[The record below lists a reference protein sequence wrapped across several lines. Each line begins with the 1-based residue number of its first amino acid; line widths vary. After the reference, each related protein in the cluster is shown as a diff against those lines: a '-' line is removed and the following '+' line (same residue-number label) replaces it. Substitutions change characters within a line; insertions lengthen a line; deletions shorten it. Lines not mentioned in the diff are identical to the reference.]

1 MTVIKKPKKWYVR
14 LFTLGKKFS
23 SQTFSD
29 NTKKFLLNA
38 IGLFVVVT
46 FTFYTESVGEDFE
59 MRNEYIEVSKTI
71 SKELDS
77 VLSYTDDYTENLK
90 WASDLF
96 SEQYQ
101 RWDVNNDSIFI
112 DFMEDDEEPDGKYY
126 FAPMSLFG
134 LRNGFT
140 PPNLNYKIFKKGTLE
155 FLLINQNIS
164 TQIIEIYEG
173 VELSYLKENTDSVE
187 EKLTEEYREIIKKW
201 LEDLDY
207 VDIQYND
214 FWIKNYRYIQK
225 DKQLKNLIY
234 KRLDLWEWQVF
245 DRLDSYKNTLVKNKN
260 NLDSLIK
267 KMDNEKYFL
276 YWKID

>member
-1 MTVIKKPKKWYVR
+1 MTVIKEPKKWYVR

-38 IGLFVVVT
+38 FGLFIVVT

-77 VLSYTDDYTENLK
+77 ILSYTDEYTENLK

-96 SEQYQ
+96 SEQYK
-101 RWDVNNDSIFI
+101 RWDEDSDSVFVEYNEE
-112 DFMEDDEEPDGKYY
+112 FEDYI
-126 FAPMSLFG
+126 APMSMLG
-134 LRNGFT
+134 LRNPFV
-140 PPNLNYKIFKKGTLE
+140 PQNLEYQIFKKGSLE

-164 TQIIEIYEG
+164 TRIIELYEG
-173 VELSYLKENTDSVE
+173 VELSYLKENTGRIED
-187 EKLTEEYREIIKKW
+187 KFTDEYSNILKKW
-201 LEDLDY
+201 LDDLDY
-207 VDIQYND
+207 VDIDDID
-214 FWIKNYRYIQK
+214 FWVKNSRYIQK
-225 DKQLKNLIY
+225 DKQLKNIVY

-245 DRLDSYKNTLVKNKN
+245 DQLDFYKNALVKNKN

-267 KMDNEKYFL
+267 EMEDEKYFF

>member
-1 MTVIKKPKKWYVR
+1 MTVIKEPKKWYVR

-38 IGLFVVVT
+38 FGLFIVVT

-77 VLSYTDDYTENLK
+77 ILSYTDEYTENLK

-96 SEQYQ
+96 SEQYK
-101 RWDVNNDSIFI
+101 RWDEDSDSVFVEYNE
-112 DFMEDDEEPDGKYY
+112 DFEDYLS
-126 FAPMSLFG
+126 PMSMFG
-134 LRNGFT
+134 YRNPFF
-140 PPNLNYKIFKKGTLE
+140 PPNLEYKIFKKGSLE

-164 TQIIEIYEG
+164 TRIIDLYEG
-173 VELSYLKENTDSVE
+173 VELSYLKENTGRIED
-187 EKLTEEYREIIKKW
+187 KFTDEYSNILKKW
-201 LEDLDY
+201 LDDLDY
-207 VDIQYND
+207 VDIDDID
-214 FWIKNYRYIQK
+214 FWVKNSRYIQK
-225 DKQLKNLIY
+225 DKQLKNVLY

-245 DRLDSYKNTLVKNKN
+245 EQLDEYKNTLVKNKN

-267 KMDNEKYFL
+267 EMEDEKYFF

>member
-1 MTVIKKPKKWYVR
+1 MTVIKEPKKWYVR

-38 IGLFVVVT
+38 FGLFIVVT

-77 VLSYTDDYTENLK
+77 ILSYTDEYKENLK

-96 SEQYQ
+96 SEQYK
-101 RWDVNNDSIFI
+101 RWDEDSDSVFVEYNEE
-112 DFMEDDEEPDGKYY
+112 FEDYI
-126 FAPMSLFG
+126 APMAFFG
-134 LRNGFT
+134 NRNPFV
-140 PPNLNYKIFKKGTLE
+140 PPNLEYKIFKKGSLE

-164 TQIIEIYEG
+164 TRIIELYEG
-173 VELSYLKENTDSVE
+173 VELSYLKENTGRIED
-187 EKLTEEYREIIKKW
+187 KFTDEYSNILKKW
-201 LEDLDY
+201 LDDLDY
-207 VDIQYND
+207 VDIDDID
-214 FWIKNYRYIQK
+214 FWVKNSRYIQK
-225 DKQLKNLIY
+225 DKQLKNIVY
-234 KRLDLWEWQVF
+234 KMLDLWEWQVF
-245 DRLDSYKNTLVKNKN
+245 DQLDFYKNALVKNKN

-267 KMDNEKYFL
+267 EMEDEKYFF

>member
-1 MTVIKKPKKWYVR
+1 MTVIKEPKKWYVR

-38 IGLFVVVT
+38 FGLFIVVT

-77 VLSYTDDYTENLK
+77 ILSYTDEYTENLK

-96 SEQYQ
+96 SEQYK
-101 RWDVNNDSIFI
+101 RWDEDSDSVFVEYNE
-112 DFMEDDEEPDGKYY
+112 DFEDYI
-126 FAPMSLFG
+126 APMSMLG
-134 LRNGFT
+134 LRNPFV
-140 PPNLNYKIFKKGTLE
+140 PQNLEYQIFKKGSLE

-164 TQIIEIYEG
+164 TRIIDLYEG
-173 VELSYLKENTDSVE
+173 VELSYLKENTGRIED
-187 EKLTEEYREIIKKW
+187 KFTDEYSNILKKW
-201 LEDLDY
+201 LDDLDY
-207 VDIQYND
+207 VDIDDID
-214 FWIKNYRYIQK
+214 FWVKNSRYIQK
-225 DKQLKNLIY
+225 DKQLKNVLY
-234 KRLDLWEWQVF
+234 TRLDLWEWQVF
-245 DRLDSYKNTLVKNKN
+245 DQLDFYKNALVKNKN

-267 KMDNEKYFL
+267 EMEDEKYFF

>member
-1 MTVIKKPKKWYVR
+1 MTVIKEPKKWYVR

-38 IGLFVVVT
+38 FGLFIVVT

-59 MRNEYIEVSKTI
+59 MRNEYIEVTKTI

-77 VLSYTDDYTENLK
+77 ILSYTDEYTENLK

-96 SEQYQ
+96 SEQYK
-101 RWDVNNDSIFI
+101 RWDEDSDSVFVEYNEDFEAFI
-112 DFMEDDEEPDGKYY
+112 
-126 FAPMSLFG
+126 APMSLFG
-134 LRNGFT
+134 NRT
-140 PPNLNYKIFKKGTLE
+140 PFVPSNLDYQIFKKGSLE

-164 TQIIEIYEG
+164 TRIIDLYEG
-173 VELSYLKENTDSVE
+173 PQLSYWKENTDRIE
-187 EKLTEEYREIIKKW
+187 EKFTDEYRNIQKKW
-201 LEDLDY
+201 LDDLDY
-207 VDIQYND
+207 VDIYDID
-214 FWIKNYRYIQK
+214 FWVKNSRYIQK
-225 DKQLKNLIY
+225 DKQLKNVLY

-245 DRLDSYKNTLVKNKN
+245 DQLDLYKNTLVKNKN

-267 KMDNEKYFL
+267 EMEDEKYFF

>member
-77 VLSYTDDYTENLK
+77 VLSYTDEYTENLK

-134 LRNGFT
+134 LRNAFT
-140 PPNLNYKIFKKGTLE
+140 PPNLDYKIFKKGTLE

-164 TQIIEIYEG
+164 TRIIEIYEG

-245 DRLDSYKNTLVKNKN
+245 DQLDSYKNTLVKNKN

>member
-1 MTVIKKPKKWYVR
+1 MTVIKEPKKWYVR

-38 IGLFVVVT
+38 FGLFIVVT

-77 VLSYTDDYTENLK
+77 VLSYTDEYTENLE
-90 WASDLF
+90 WARDIF
-96 SEQYQ
+96 NEQYL
-101 RWDVNNDSIFI
+101 RWDEDSDSVFVEYYKDE
-112 DFMEDDEEPDGKYY
+112 DFEDYI
-126 FAPMSLFG
+126 APMSMLG
-134 LRNGFT
+134 SRNPFA
-140 PPNLNYKIFKKGTLE
+140 PPNLDYQIFKKGSLE

-164 TQIIEIYEG
+164 TRIIDLYEG
-173 VELSYLKENTDSVE
+173 VELSYLKENTGRIE
-187 EKLTEEYREIIKKW
+187 EKFTDEYRNILKKW
-201 LEDLDY
+201 LDDLDY
-207 VDIQYND
+207 VDIDDID
-214 FWIKNYRYIQK
+214 FWIKNSRYIQK
-225 DKQLKNLIY
+225 DKQLKNVLY

-245 DRLDSYKNTLVKNKN
+245 DQLDLYKNNLIKNKN

-267 KMDNEKYFL
+267 EMEDEKYFF

>member
-77 VLSYTDDYTENLK
+77 VLSYTDEYTENLK

-134 LRNGFT
+134 LRNAFT

-164 TQIIEIYEG
+164 TRIIEIYEG

-245 DRLDSYKNTLVKNKN
+245 DQLDSYKNTLVKNKN

>member
-1 MTVIKKPKKWYVR
+1 MTVIKEPKKWYVR

-38 IGLFVVVT
+38 FGLFIVVT

-77 VLSYTDDYTENLK
+77 ILSYTDEYTENLK

-96 SEQYQ
+96 SEQYK
-101 RWDVNNDSIFI
+101 RWDEDSDSVFVEYNEE
-112 DFMEDDEEPDGKYY
+112 FEDYI
-126 FAPMSLFG
+126 APMSMLG
-134 LRNGFT
+134 LRNPFV
-140 PPNLNYKIFKKGTLE
+140 PQNLEYQIFKKGSLE

-164 TQIIEIYEG
+164 TRIIDLYEG
-173 VELSYLKENTDSVE
+173 VELSYLKENTGRIED
-187 EKLTEEYREIIKKW
+187 KFTDEYSNILKKW
-201 LEDLDY
+201 LDDLDY
-207 VDIQYND
+207 VDIDDID
-214 FWIKNYRYIQK
+214 FWVKNSRYIQK
-225 DKQLKNLIY
+225 DKQLKNIVY

-245 DRLDSYKNTLVKNKN
+245 DQLDSYKNTLVKNKN

-267 KMDNEKYFL
+267 EMEDEKYFF

>member
-1 MTVIKKPKKWYVR
+1 MTVIKEPKKWYVR

-38 IGLFVVVT
+38 FGLFIVVT

-59 MRNEYIEVSKTI
+59 MRNEYIEVTKTI

-77 VLSYTDDYTENLK
+77 VLSYTDEYTENLK

-96 SEQYQ
+96 SEQYK
-101 RWDVNNDSIFI
+101 RWDEDSDSVFVEYNEDFEAFI
-112 DFMEDDEEPDGKYY
+112 
-126 FAPMSLFG
+126 APMSLFG
-134 LRNGFT
+134 NRT
-140 PPNLNYKIFKKGTLE
+140 PFVPSNLDYQIFKKGSLE

-164 TQIIEIYEG
+164 TRIIDLYEG
-173 VELSYLKENTDSVE
+173 VELSYLKENTGRIE
-187 EKLTEEYREIIKKW
+187 EKFTDEYRNILKKW
-201 LEDLDY
+201 LDDLDY
-207 VDIQYND
+207 VDIDDID
-214 FWIKNYRYIQK
+214 FWIKNSRYIQK
-225 DKQLKNLIY
+225 DKQLKNVLY

-245 DRLDSYKNTLVKNKN
+245 DQLDNYKNTLVKNKN

-267 KMDNEKYFL
+267 EMEDEKYFF

>member
-1 MTVIKKPKKWYVR
+1 MTVIKEPKKWYIK
-14 LFTLGKKFS
+14 LFTLGRKFS

-38 IGLFVVVT
+38 FGLFIVVT

-77 VLSYTDDYTENLK
+77 ILSYTDEYTENLK

-96 SEQYQ
+96 SEQYK
-101 RWDVNNDSIFI
+101 RWDEDSDSVFVEYNEE
-112 DFMEDDEEPDGKYY
+112 FEDYI
-126 FAPMSLFG
+126 APMAFFG
-134 LRNGFT
+134 NRNPFV
-140 PPNLNYKIFKKGTLE
+140 PPNLEYKIFKKGSLE

-164 TQIIEIYEG
+164 TRIIDLYEG
-173 VELSYLKENTDSVE
+173 VELSYLKENTGRIED
-187 EKLTEEYREIIKKW
+187 KFTDEYSNILKKW
-201 LEDLDY
+201 LDDLDY
-207 VDIQYND
+207 VDIDDID
-214 FWIKNYRYIQK
+214 FWVKNSRYIQK
-225 DKQLKNLIY
+225 DKQLKNVLY
-234 KRLDLWEWQVF
+234 TRLDLWEWQVF
-245 DRLDSYKNTLVKNKN
+245 DQLDFYKNALVKNKN

-267 KMDNEKYFL
+267 EMEDEKYFF

>member
-1 MTVIKKPKKWYVR
+1 MTVIKEPKKWYVR

-38 IGLFVVVT
+38 FGLFIVVT

-77 VLSYTDDYTENLK
+77 ILSYTDEYTENLK

-96 SEQYQ
+96 SEQYK
-101 RWDVNNDSIFI
+101 RWDEDSDSVFVEYNE
-112 DFMEDDEEPDGKYY
+112 DFEDYLS
-126 FAPMSLFG
+126 PMSMFG
-134 LRNGFT
+134 YRNPFF
-140 PPNLNYKIFKKGTLE
+140 PPNLEYKIFKKGSLE

-164 TQIIEIYEG
+164 TRIIDLYEG
-173 VELSYLKENTDSVE
+173 VELSYLKENTGRIED
-187 EKLTEEYREIIKKW
+187 KFTDEYSNILKKW
-201 LEDLDY
+201 LDDLDY
-207 VDIQYND
+207 VDIDDID
-214 FWIKNYRYIQK
+214 FWVKNSRYIQK
-225 DKQLKNLIY
+225 DKQLKNVLY
-234 KRLDLWEWQVF
+234 TRLDLWEWQVF
-245 DRLDSYKNTLVKNKN
+245 DQLDFYKNALVKNKN

-267 KMDNEKYFL
+267 EMEDEKYFF

>member
-23 SQTFSD
+23 SRTFSD
-29 NTKKFLLNA
+29 NSKKFLLNA

-46 FTFYTESVGEDFE
+46 FTFYTESVGENFE

-77 VLSYTDDYTENLK
+77 VLSYTDEYTENLK
-90 WASDLF
+90 WYSDFF
-96 SEQYQ
+96 SKQYQ

-112 DFMEDDEEPDGKYY
+112 DFVEDDEEPDLKYY

-134 LRNGFT
+134 YRNPFT
-140 PPNLNYKIFKKGTLE
+140 PPNLDYKIFKKGTLE

-164 TQIIEIYEG
+164 TRIIEIYEG
-173 VELSYLKENTDSVE
+173 EELSYLKENTGSAE
-187 EKLTEEYREIIKKW
+187 EKLTEEYRKIIKKW

-207 VDIQYND
+207 VNIDDND

-234 KRLDLWEWQVF
+234 KRLDLWDALVF
-245 DRLDSYKNTLVKNKN
+245 DQLDSYKNTLVKNKN
-260 NLDSLIK
+260 NLDLLIK
-267 KMDNEKYFL
+267 KMDDEKYFL